1 MQLVDLFWI
10 LTLWC
15 IHPCSVQPASKE
27 SIRSQVSQVTLSKK
41 LVTHTV
47 WCIIATVD
55 MHVLCVGKIAC
66 NLSARLHFICPNLT
80 DRHQCFLKNCMLLSL
95 PLLHFHSRYQHCAAD
110 TTITT
115 TDSLPWGGG
124 SVYVHCARG

>member
-15 IHPCSVQPASKE
+15 IHPCSVEPAGKE

-41 LVTHTV
+41 LVTHCMVYHSRCRHACTV
-47 WCIIATVD
+47 CGQD
-55 MHVLCVGKIAC
+55 C

-80 DRHQCFLKNCMLLSL
+80 DRHQCLLENCMLLSL
-95 PLLHFHSRYQHCAAD
+95 PLLHFHSRYQWCTSD
-110 TTITT
+110 TTDTT